1 MFVIALF
8 DIILLSQS
16 FRQQASSPSICQ
28 PLWLV
33 GGNFI
38 CYVYNNDNESLMKR
52 KPISF
57 REYDDNQSVKH
68 LQLYKAKLF
77 LQRACSKTYC
87 IHILSVLHV
96 EGAILKHPQ
105 FIPQVKTRFQ
115 KYLWGKTYVTSFPLK
130 TVLSGMICICLR
142 HYNQG
147 SLLTIRWANP
157 KEKKDDTLNKPC
169 YVLLTSR
176 L

>member
-28 PLWLV
+28 PFWLV

-57 REYDDNQSVKH
+57 REYGDNQSVKH

-96 EGAILKHPQ
+96 EGRGHSQTPSIHPTGEDVVSKISLRKDLCHKFSLENYPVWNDLHMFETLQ
-105 FIPQVKTRFQ
+105 PRFTAYY
-115 KYLWGKTYVTSFPLK
+115 KVSKSKGKKGWHFK
-130 TVLSGMICICLR
+130 
-142 HYNQG
+142 
-147 SLLTIRWANP
+147 
-157 KEKKDDTLNKPC
+157 
-169 YVLLTSR
+169 
-176 L
+176 